1 MPDLF
6 SAKELIE
13 VAIREER
20 TGAIYY
26 RTLAEATESDE
37 LAKFAWATAKMEDE
51 HEAKFKALLETV
63 GEYRP
68 AGESYEGEYESY
80 MSYLLE
86 GRIFPAGQD
95 GVELARR
102 QANDKEAV
110 ETAMELERNTLLF
123 YHEMTQFVPEQHRA
137 LLDGIIAEE
146 RQHVTDLA
154 RYRDRHF

>member
-13 VAIREER
+13 VAVREEQ

-26 RTLAEATESDE
+26 RALAEATESEE
-37 LAKFAWATAKMEDE
+37 LAEFARAVAKMEDD
-51 HEAKFKALLETV
+51 HEAKFRALLESV
-63 GEYRP
+63 GEYEP
-68 AGESYEGEYESY
+68 TGESYAGEYESY

-95 GVELARR
+95 GVELARQ
-102 QANDKEAV
+102 QADDKAAV

-123 YHEMTQFVPEQHRA
+123 YHEMIQFVPEQHRA
-137 LLDGIIAEE
+137 MLDGIIAEE

-154 RYRDRHF
+154 KYRDENF

>member
-13 VAIREER
+13 VAVREEH
-20 TGAIYY
+20 TGAVYY
-26 RTLAEATESDE
+26 RALAEATESEE
-37 LAKFAWATAKMEDE
+37 LAEFARAVAKMEDD
-51 HEAKFKALLETV
+51 HEAKFRAMLEDV
-63 GEYRP
+63 GEYEP
-68 AGESYEGEYESY
+68 AGESYTGEYESY
-80 MSYLLE
+80 MAYLLE

-102 QANDKEAV
+102 QTDDKAAV

-123 YHEMTQFVPEQHRA
+123 YHEMVQFVPEQNRA
-137 LLDGIIAEE
+137 MLDSIIAEE

-154 RYRDRHF
+154 KYHAENF